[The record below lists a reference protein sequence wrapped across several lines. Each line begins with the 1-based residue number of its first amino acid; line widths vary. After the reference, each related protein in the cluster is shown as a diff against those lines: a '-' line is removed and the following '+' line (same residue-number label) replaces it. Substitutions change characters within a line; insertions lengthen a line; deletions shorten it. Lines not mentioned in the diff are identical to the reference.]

1 VQAIKPLRWVGSAK
15 KDLLTMPDAVQQ
27 VFGFALFHAQTGF
40 MHPSA
45 KPLKGFGSAGVVEV
59 VEDWRGNAYRAVYTV
74 RFAEAVYV
82 LHCFEKKS
90 KRGIETPKRELDLI
104 RERLQIAGSMAKE
117 VKP

>member
-1 VQAIKPLRWVGSAK
+1 VQAIKPLRWEGSAK
-15 KDLLTMPDAVQQ
+15 KDLLAMPDAVQQ
-27 VFGFALFHAQTGF
+27 VFGFALFQAQAGF

-104 RERLQIAGSMAKE
+104 RERLQIASSMAKE